1 MTNPPMIRST
11 AVAVVMSA
19 GLIAVGSTT
28 ALAAGAPDACK
39 LVAPDLVGKIF
50 GTPISAKSIDTHGGG
65 ADVSMCAYQ
74 GAAIGSGFMLIAAVL
89 PKSDLAAEVADQKKT
104 VLNDT
109 PPPGIEKPK
118 VADVSGVGDAAFLVS
133 SNVMVQL
140 HVFARGDKLV
150 ISRNVPASP
159 TAIAQEKQVAEA
171 AIANLP

>member
-1 MTNPPMIRST
+1 MLDPVKIRPFALT
-11 AVAVVMSA
+11 AAVSA
-19 GLIAVGSTT
+19 GLLVFAAVP

-39 LVAPDLVGKIF
+39 LVAPDLVTKIM
-50 GTPISAKSIDTHGGG
+50 GTPISAKPVDHGGG
-65 ADVSMCAYQ
+65 NDVSMCSYQ
-74 GAAIGSGFMLIAAVL
+74 GATIGSGFMLIAAAL
-89 PKSDLAAEVADQKKT
+89 PKGDLAAEVADQKKT

-140 HVFARGDKLV
+140 HVFAHGDKLV
-150 ISRNVPASP
+150 ISRNVPASSK
-159 TAIAQEKQVAEA
+159 AIAEEKQVAQA

>member
-1 MTNPPMIRST
+1 MPIPAKIHLS
-11 AVAVVMSA
+11 ALVAAA
-19 GLIAVGSTT
+19 GVLAMAAGP

-39 LVAPDLVGKIF
+39 LVAPDLVTKIM
-50 GTPISAKSIDTHGGG
+50 GTPISAKPVDHGGG
-65 ADVSMCAYQ
+65 TNVSMCSYQ
-74 GAAIGSGFMLIAAVL
+74 GAAVGSGFMLIAAVL
-89 PKSDLAAEVADQKKT
+89 PKGDLAAEVASQKKT
-104 VLNDT
+104 VADDA

-159 TAIAQEKQVAEA
+159 KAIAQEKQVAEA